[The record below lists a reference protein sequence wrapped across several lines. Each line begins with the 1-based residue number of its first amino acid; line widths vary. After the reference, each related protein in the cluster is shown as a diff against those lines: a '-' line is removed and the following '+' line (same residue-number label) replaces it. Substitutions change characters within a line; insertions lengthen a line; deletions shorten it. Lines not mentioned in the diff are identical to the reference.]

1 MKRRIQKK
9 ILKKRKNLLAEVI
22 KILDEIDPMGLIYSS
37 SKAGF
42 PLEEEYEP
50 EAKDLVARLNNQM
63 KTAEIE
69 NQLKVVF
76 DNWFRFPDVPRE
88 FYMAAARRIM
98 NAWLAFQG
106 KPRIEFPD
114 DIELPPHREPIIVEV
129 D

>member
-9 ILKKRKNLLAEVI
+9 ILRKRKNLLNEVV
-22 KILDEIDPMGLIYSS
+22 KILDEIDPMGLIYAA

-50 EAKDLVARLNNQM
+50 EAKVLVINLNTQM
-63 KTAEIE
+63 ETRDIE
-69 NQLKVVF
+69 NELQRIF
-76 DNWFRFPDVPRE
+76 DWYFRFPDVPRE
-88 FYMAAARRIM
+88 FYTVAARKIM

-106 KPRIEFPD
+106 KRELEFPD
-114 DIELPPHREPIIVEV
+114 DIELPPHPEPIIVEV